1 MQKTNLSIEFH
12 GKTYSGFDFAALPL
26 AAATQVACRQIDQAA
41 DAARRAVLGDTL
53 RALEYQVTANE
64 ASAFAAAGY
73 SGEVPP
79 TVQAWMD
86 AAGLEAQAATDSI
99 LAEAA
104 AWKRA
109 LYQLRALR
117 LRGKQDVLKVASHDA
132 VEAVA
137 DVAIAAIH
145 ASVQGVG
152 NAA

>member
-1 MQKTNLSIEFH
+1 MQKTNLSIELD
-12 GKTYSGFDFAALPL
+12 GKTYNGFDFADLPL
-26 AAATQVACRQIDQAA
+26 AAAKLIACRQIDQAA
-41 DAARRAVLGDTL
+41 DNARRAVLGDTL
-53 RALEYQVTANE
+53 RALEYQVTADE
-64 ASAFAAAGY
+64 ATAFAAADY

-86 AAGLEAQAATDSI
+86 ATSLEAKPATESI

-104 AWKRA
+104 AWRQA

-117 LRGKQDVLKVASHDA
+117 LKGKQDVVKVASHDA
-132 VEAVA
+132 AEAIA
-137 DVAIAAIH
+137 NVAIEAIQ